1 LAYAVATR
9 RQEFGVRRALGA
21 DTRRVIAQV
30 IREGLGLAIVG
41 CATGLTIAAWLA
53 RLLENQLYGVESRDP
68 LTFGVALAL
77 ILSAAV
83 VVASW
88 IPVRRAV
95 SVQPVEALRN
105 E

>member
-1 LAYAVATR
+1 MSSLLAD
-9 RQEFGVRRALGA
+9 L
-21 DTRRVIAQV
+21 
-30 IREGLGLAIVG
+30 
-41 CATGLTIAAWLA
+41 
-53 RLLENQLYGVESRDP
+53 RDP
-68 LTFGVALAL
+68 LTFGAALVL
-77 ILSAAV
+77 ILSAA